1 MSWYSSW
8 RPMQLACKRCSD
20 VSPSSACFV
29 AGQHVVPK
37 ALPIAD
43 SSRAVI
49 TPPESGP
56 PGLICDSRR
65 GHSHEDHLSLRVLS
79 HAFQQQKTDRFPRRS
94 DF

>member
-1 MSWYSSW
+1 MS
-8 RPMQLACKRCSD
+8 C
-20 VSPSSACFV
+20 PSSACFV

-37 ALPIAD
+37 ALPSQTRILQSKWHQEKD
-43 SSRAVI
+43 LSFGGRAVI